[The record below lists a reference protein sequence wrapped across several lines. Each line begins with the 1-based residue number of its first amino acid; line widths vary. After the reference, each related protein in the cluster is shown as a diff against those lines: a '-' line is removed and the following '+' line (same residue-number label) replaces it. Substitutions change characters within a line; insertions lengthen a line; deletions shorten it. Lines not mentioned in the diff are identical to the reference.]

1 LSDDDEE
8 ISNWDVNGSGLNG
21 QNGAP
26 EIQGKLILLKSDKN
40 HSMNDDRFLFF
51 SPYIAEKLVFKSLIV
66 SLFGFLQVR

>member
-26 EIQGKLILLKSDKN
+26 EIQGKLILLKLDKK
-40 HSMNDDRFLFF
+40 HSMNDDSFLFF
-51 SPYIAEKLVFKSLIV
+51 SLAEKLAFKSLIV